1 MASKN
6 RQEKRSLRPT
16 SPEELD
22 NASDTETEFA
32 ASNGASILKRRQASV
47 YDAVAGRVT
56 TTLPINSYNSQRSRV
71 KHYKRNSPDSRRDPT
86 LAPEEVLFR
95 RSGAPVRYAE
105 KDIYQAHE
113 DLPDGGR
120 NILPDS
126 DLLKTMHSYASHFYK
141 DLPANKQTISSEAR
155 EGISERSMDETALL
169 AFGILLEEAS
179 REALGKR
186 GDLVFTEGVAV
197 KERQESQVENEEEE
211 DEDTEVFGFKD
222 AARYEARA
230 RLKRPFAEMS
240 DGSTPN

>member
-6 RQEKRSLRPT
+6 RQENRSLRPM
-16 SPEELD
+16 SRADLD
-22 NASDTETEFA
+22 NASDSEAESA
-32 ASNGASILKRRQASV
+32 ADSGEPVLKRRQANV

-56 TTLPINSYNSQRSRV
+56 TTLPIDSYSIQRSRV
-71 KHYKRNSPDSRRDPT
+71 KHHKRNASDSRRNPI

-95 RSGAPVRYAE
+95 RAGAPVRYAE

-126 DLLKTMHSYASHFYK
+126 DLLKTIHRYASHFYS
-141 DLPANKQTISSEAR
+141 DLPANKQTFSSETG

-179 REALGKR
+179 REALGRK

-197 KERQESQVENEEEE
+197 KERRALQVEDEEEE
-211 DEDTEVFGFKD
+211 DEDAEVFGFKD
-222 AARYEARA
+222 AVTYEARA
-230 RLKRPFAEMS
+230 RLKRPFAER
-240 DGSTPN
+240 DV